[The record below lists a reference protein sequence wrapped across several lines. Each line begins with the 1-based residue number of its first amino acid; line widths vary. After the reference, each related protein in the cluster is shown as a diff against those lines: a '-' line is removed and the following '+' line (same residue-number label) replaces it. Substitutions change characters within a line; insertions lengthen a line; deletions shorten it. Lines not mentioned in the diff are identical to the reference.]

1 MLENLNKE
9 QLKLSEYMS
18 ELSELAYTAR
28 WMDKLEFSLWNAMNH
43 KITEYGRL
51 VFTQKI
57 IDNLRELSNKAGGWI
72 VFDEKQEETFL
83 TWQEW
88 NKLNK

>member
-1 MLENLNKE
+1 MLEHLNKE
-9 QLKLSEYMS
+9 QLELAEYMS
-18 ELSELAYTAR
+18 ELSELAYTAE

-51 VFTQKI
+51 VFTQQI
-57 IDNLRELSNKAGGWI
+57 IDNLRELSNNAGGWI
-72 VFDEKQEETFL
+72 VFEEKKEETFL

-88 NKLNK
+88 SKLNK

>member
-9 QLKLSEYMS
+9 QLKLAEYMS

-51 VFTQKI
+51 VFTQKT

>member
-9 QLKLSEYMS
+9 QLKLAEYMS
-18 ELSELAYTAR
+18 ELSELAYTAG

-51 VFTQKI
+51 VFTQQI
-57 IDNLRELSNKAGGWI
+57 INNLRELSNKAGGWI
-72 VFDEKQEETFL
+72 VFDEKQEETFV